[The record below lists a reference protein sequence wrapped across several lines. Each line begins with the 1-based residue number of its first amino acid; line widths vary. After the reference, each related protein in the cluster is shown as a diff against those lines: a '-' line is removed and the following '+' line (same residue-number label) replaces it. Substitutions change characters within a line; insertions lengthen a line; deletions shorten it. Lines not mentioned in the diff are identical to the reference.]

1 MSASQAHDL
10 IVARYASACSS
21 GKSPEEAGLTVM
33 GELLAMYGDAGPPP
47 DVMAAMEGA
56 IGEGIAACGGLSKS
70 PVAFQTSTAPA
81 GRPVGSGAI
90 YSGGAFTASV
100 PSLTSARGPMPT
112 SRTASLTSYRQVAPS
127 SGYRLPS
134 NLTLAARRPTGMTS
148 LRLPPVAVAPDGRVR
163 LDPVEPPPPPA
174 DNTALYLGLGVAA
187 VVVGVV
193 VYSSRSSMTANGR
206 RRRSRRRHRRH

>member
-1 MSASQAHDL
+1 MIFAL
-10 IVARYASACSS
+10 
-21 GKSPEEAGLTVM
+21 AGL
-33 GELLAMYGDAGPPP
+33 
-47 DVMAAMEGA
+47 GA
-56 IGEGIAACGGLSKS
+56 DTMSTTRVSSLS
-70 PVAFQTSTAPA
+70 A
-81 GRPVGSGAI
+81 
-90 YSGGAFTASV
+90 
-100 PSLTSARGPMPT
+100 
-112 SRTASLTSYRQVAPS
+112 
-127 SGYRLPS
+127 GYRLPS